1 MSSVHKAIR
10 DLVEKRLWPVALLMV
25 VALVAIPV
33 IGGRGG
39 DPAAG
44 AGEDALP
51 IAPTDAVSTK
61 QVLDLVGPP
70 SVRKRAGA
78 PVDPFRRPVKAK
90 ELSTSPTSTDAS
102 SGGSGAA
109 GASGGQDGAATA
121 GTPASPTSNPTNGDK
136 SSEPTGDKSSEPTG
150 GKVRPSAY
158 DLSKVADVRFG
169 KLGGTL
175 KRSRSL
181 AAASTLPSE
190 KDPIVMLAG
199 ALKETDEVRF
209 LIVAGSGETSGDGEC
224 KLKDARC
231 VSVDMRIGERQLFRV
246 KGEEYE
252 LQLVSINSVRRAK
265 STSRTRVRFGAAGA
279 GERSISR
286 LEPLVGAADPALLYL
301 PASGRCSC
309 SGPTPRRRAT
319 GTAWTDPHVASSAC
333 ARAKPPMCASQA
345 AAMASTCRR
354 SPARRRPRTRSP
366 ATAARRCARC
376 SAMQQPPARWAASAT
391 RSTVPSSCAR
401 SRAGLPP

>member
-1 MSSVHKAIR
+1 VVDRDQRNLGRQRRHARADQQRRAGAAVRDEGLRAESGEADDDREARIAGLVARKIIE
-10 DLVEKRLWPVALLMV
+10 DLVEKRLWPVALLLV

-33 IGGRGG
+33 IGGRG

-44 AGEDALP
+44 AGEAALP

-78 PVDPFRRPVKAK
+78 LGDPFRRPAKAK

-169 KLGGTL
+169 KRGGTL
-175 KRSRSL
+175 KRLRNLEPLSP
-181 AAASTLPSE
+181 LPSA

-199 ALKETDEVRF
+199 ALKATDEVRF
-209 LIVAGSGETSGDGEC
+209 LIVAGSGETSGNGRC
-224 KLKDARC
+224 KLKDERC
-231 VSVDMRIGERQLFRV
+231 VSVDMQIGDQQLFRV

-265 STSRTRVRFGAAGA
+265 STSRTRVRFGAAAA

-286 LEPLVGAADPALLYL
+286 P
-301 PASGRCSC
+301 
-309 SGPTPRRRAT
+309 
-319 GTAWTDPHVASSAC
+319 GTAA
-333 ARAKPPMCASQA
+333 
-345 AAMASTCRR
+345 
-354 SPARRRPRTRSP
+354 PAPRTR
-366 ATAARRCARC
+366 RCC
-376 SAMQQPPARWAASAT
+376 TWA
-391 RSTVPSSCAR
+391 
-401 SRAGLPP
+401 

>member
-44 AGEDALP
+44 AGEETLP
-51 IAPTDAVSTK
+51 IAPMDAVSTK
-61 QVLDLVGPP
+61 QGLDLVGPP

-78 PVDPFRRPVKAK
+78 LVDPFRRPAKAK
-90 ELSTSPTSTDAS
+90 EQSTSPPSTDAS
-102 SGGSGAA
+102 SSGSGAA
-109 GASGGQDGAATA
+109 GASGGQDEAATA
-121 GTPASPTSNPTNGDK
+121 GTPSSSASNTTNGDK
-136 SSEPTGDKSSEPTG
+136 GSEPSGDKGSEPTG
-150 GKVRPSAY
+150 GKIRPSAY

-181 AAASTLPSE
+181 AAASPLPSE

-301 PASGRCSC
+301 GVYRDRKRALFVLGPNATAQSDGDCMDGPACRIIGLRKSE
-309 SGPTPRRRAT
+309 
-319 GTAWTDPHVASSAC
+319 TADVRVASRSYGLYV
-333 ARAKPPMCASQA
+333 
-345 AAMASTCRR
+345 STVAGKAPSSDKVAGDGRETL
-354 SPARRRPRTRSP
+354 RTMLGDA
-366 ATAARRCARC
+366 ATAGALGGFGYAKH
-376 SAMQQPPARWAASAT
+376 
-391 RSTVPSSCAR
+391 
-401 SRAGLPP
+401 RAVIVRTK

>member
-1 MSSVHKAIR
+1 M
-10 DLVEKRLWPVALLMV
+10 
-25 VALVAIPV
+25 
-33 IGGRGG
+33 IGGRG

-44 AGEDALP
+44 AGEAALP

-78 PVDPFRRPVKAK
+78 LGDPFRRPAKAK

-169 KLGGTL
+169 KRGGTL
-175 KRSRSL
+175 KRLRNLEPLSP
-181 AAASTLPSE
+181 LPSA

-199 ALKETDEVRF
+199 ALKATDEVRF
-209 LIVAGSGETSGDGEC
+209 LIGAGSGETSGNGRC
-224 KLKDARC
+224 KLKDERC
-231 VSVDMRIGERQLFRV
+231 VSVDMQIGDQQLFRV

-265 STSRTRVRFGAAGA
+265 STSRTRVRFGAPAGVNSD
-279 GERSISR
+279 RKR
-286 LEPLVGAADPALLYL
+286 ALFVLG
-301 PASGRCSC
+301 PNATAQSDGRCMD
-309 SGPTPRRRAT
+309 GPACRIIGLRKSE
-319 GTAWTDPHVASSAC
+319 TAEVRVASRSYDLYV
-333 ARAKPPMCASQA
+333 
-345 AAMASTCRR
+345 STV
-354 SPARRRPRTRSP
+354 AGK
-366 ATAARRCARC
+366 
-376 SAMQQPPARWAASAT
+376 
-391 RSTVPSSCAR
+391 VPSSDKVAGDGR
-401 SRAGLPP
+401 ETLRTMLGDAATAGALGSFGYAKHRAVITRTK